1 VDGPDLPRGVGFF
14 MAKIAFFVDG
24 FNLYH
29 SLDYFTSGPNPLQYR
44 RYKWLNLYK
53 FASLFV
59 GKLDTLGEVLLFTA
73 LATWDPAKV
82 ARHKLF
88 IKANESVGVSVVY
101 GEFKRK
107 EKRCLLCKKRYPSFE
122 EKQTDVN
129 IALALFQ
136 YAVKDKYDRAVI
148 VSGDTDL
155 IPAIKAVRSTFPAK
169 QIGVI
174 VPIGRSSEDLLKQ
187 ADFRFKMREH
197 HLASSRFPD
206 QVHLVDKSI
215 IECPANWR

>member
-1 VDGPDLPRGVGFF
+1 MSGPDLLRGVGFF
-14 MAKIAFFVDG
+14 IAKYVFFVDG

-29 SLDYFTSGPNPLQYR
+29 ALYYTQDGPNHFRYR
-44 RYKWLNLYK
+44 RFKWLNLYRL
-53 FASLFV
+53 ASLYV
-59 GKLDTLGEVLLFTA
+59 GRLDTLDKVLLFTA
-73 LATWDPAKV
+73 LATWDAGKV

-88 IKANESVGVSVVY
+88 IGANESVGVEVVY

-107 EKRCLLCKKRYPSFE
+107 DKHCHVCKGKYQTFE

-129 IALALFQ
+129 IALSLFRL
-136 YAVKDKYDRAVI
+136 AVTDQYDRAVI

-155 IPAIKAVRSTFPAK
+155 IPAIKAVRSTFPHK

-174 VPIGRSSEDLLKQ
+174 LPIGRSSGDLLKH

-197 HLASSRFPD
+197 HLVSSRFSDQIVLPD
-206 QVHLVDKSI
+206 RSTLD
-215 IECPANWR
+215 CPATWL